1 MRRVDEPDRVDSR
14 QRQRPGGSRLAPGS
28 LKGRVAT
35 AFFIAWRN
43 LTRERRRWLLS
54 ASALAV
60 AAMIVLFLEGISR
73 WLTVSS
79 TAYLD
84 HSSAQLVV
92 SEKGIE
98 DLLFAQSAF
107 PPQALGQLRAVPGV
121 HTVDPVV
128 AVNGIV
134 AAGHTHLP
142 AYLVGFVAG
151 EGGGPWQM
159 VSGSARPT
167 GDEVVVD
174 RGFAAIA
181 GLQLGDSVNLFG
193 HELRVIGISSGT
205 NAAGDFFLFTPLD
218 FAQAVAGTSTISYG
232 LVHLDATASA
242 AQVAADINRI
252 PGLEALPTTT
262 IASNDSATIISSF
275 GQPVQILVVV
285 ALIAGVLIAGIVLYT
300 ATVEH
305 TRDYAVLKALGAG
318 RVVLYGSAL
327 LQSLV
332 LSVCGVI
339 LGWGLAAGLATA
351 LDTWYP
357 VIQSDLDP
365 DLVARLVGVIVVVNL
380 LAGLLPVRHVRR
392 IDPQEVFKA

>member
-1 MRRVDEPDRVDSR
+1 MPTTID
-14 QRQRPGGSRLAPGS
+14 QGGVS
-28 LKGRVAT
+28 GRVAT
-35 AFFIAWRN
+35 ALFIAWRN

-73 WLTVSS
+73 WLEVSS

-84 HSSAQLVV
+84 HSGAQLVV

-107 PPQALGQLRAVPGV
+107 PPGVLADVRGLPGV
-121 HTVDPVV
+121 RAVDPVV

-134 AAGHTHLP
+134 GAGRTHLP
-142 AYLVGFVAG
+142 VYLVGFEPG
-151 EGGGPWQM
+151 DGHGPWQLL
-159 VSGSARPT
+159 SGSAQPH
-167 GDEVVVD
+167 GAEVVVD
-174 RGFAAIA
+174 RGFASIA
-181 GLQLGDSVNLFG
+181 NVGVGDSIRLFG
-193 HELRVIGISSGT
+193 HQLRVVGISTGT
-205 NAAGDFFLFTPLD
+205 NAAGDFFLFAPLS
-218 FAQAVAGTSTISYG
+218 FAQTVAGTQTISYG
-232 LVHLDATASA
+232 LVYLKAGASPSD
-242 AQVAADINRI
+242 VIADINRI
-252 PGLEALPTTT
+252 GGVEALSRAT
-262 IASNDSATIISSF
+262 IAGNDSETITSSF
-275 GQPVQILVVV
+275 GQPVEILVVV
-285 ALIAGVLIAGIVLYT
+285 ALVAGVLIAGIVLYT

-332 LSVCGVI
+332 LSVCGVL
-339 LGWGLAAGLATA
+339 LGWGLAAGVAAA

-357 VIQSDLDP
+357 VIQSNLDI
-365 DLVARLVGVIVVVNL
+365 DLVARLAGVIIAVNL
-380 LAGLLPVRHVRR
+380 LASLLPVRHVRR